1 MTTQLDFLPQ
11 EALKQIPRSSK
22 KTRTKKPEPEPEIP
36 PVAEEAEEAPA
47 AKKSMYVAGY
57 VNIKSWGV
65 RDRAGE
71 WVDAPGT
78 EWRAPF
84 VAKHLT
90 HREASAIFETHPQA
104 FQLVDGCDIW
114 ACLSDEDEVFVVK
127 KEKTDVP
134 ASKAV
139 PGAGGD

>member
-11 EALKQIPRSSK
+11 EAPKPIPPPSK
-22 KTRTKKPEPEPEIP
+22 KTRTKKPEPEPT
-36 PVAEEAEEAPA
+36 
-47 AKKSMYVAGY
+47 AKVVETPEKEVVSKASLYGVSAY
-57 VNIKSWGV
+57 VNIKTWGV

-71 WVDAPGT
+71 WVEAPGT
-78 EWRAPF
+78 QWRASF
-84 VAKHLT
+84 TAKHLT
-90 HREASAIFETHPQA
+90 HKEASSIFETHPQA

-134 ASKAV
+134 TPKAV